1 MSSLPKLLSKDLD
14 LLLKSLTSHS
24 LRKSSCVLKKEISTH
39 FVQNGHN
46 LNLSK

>member
-24 LRKSSCVLKKEISTH
+24 LKKSSYVLNREINTH
-39 FVQNGHN
+39 FVQNGRN